1 MWSAELKGLIAS
13 EEGADVTLLGGEEQ
27 RGGGKKR
34 EQSEEKKKKRKR
46 ETLLIKG
53 TQRDRTEDLKWG
65 PGPAEY
71 LLSPQQMAT

>member
-1 MWSAELKGLIAS
+1 MRLRKEQMSLSW
-13 EEGADVTLLGGEEQ
+13 EERSKEEVAR
-27 RGGGKKR
+27 RGSRVRG
-34 EQSEEKKKKRKR
+34 KKRKR

-53 TQRDRTEDLKWG
+53 TQRDRAEDLKWG